1 MCTLAHNSFV
11 WARNARLPNRSGPEF
26 NDVETRRDNLC
37 ASFSSGPCAVGTSRA
52 ELPAWPNLLRLPTRS
67 HRHCGQ
73 LWRHGARVLRPSGR
87 LPVPDQH
94 FSWASTKGFPE
105 STPGYRTR
113 HFVWGWEGCASTE
126 RIHTAAVVE
135 APFRCICHAPLPP
148 DPTVSFQ
155 LPPIPPT
162 ALTVPVK
169 FTGADPPRRSIGR
182 RA

>member
-1 MCTLAHNSFV
+1 V
-11 WARNARLPNRSGPEF
+11 G
-26 NDVETRRDNLC
+26 TRRDNLC

-105 STPGYRTR
+105 SIPGYRTR
-113 HFVWGWEGCASTE
+113 HFVLGLGGLRLNRKVSHSGGSGGSVPLHLPCSTAP
-126 RIHTAAVVE
+126 RPDCLIPTAA
-135 APFRCICHAPLPP
+135 H
-148 DPTVSFQ
+148 T
-155 LPPIPPT
+155 PT

-169 FTGADPPRRSIGR
+169 FMGADPPPPEHWTTSLTVVPRTDPVSRSQ
-182 RA
+182 APSPVLT